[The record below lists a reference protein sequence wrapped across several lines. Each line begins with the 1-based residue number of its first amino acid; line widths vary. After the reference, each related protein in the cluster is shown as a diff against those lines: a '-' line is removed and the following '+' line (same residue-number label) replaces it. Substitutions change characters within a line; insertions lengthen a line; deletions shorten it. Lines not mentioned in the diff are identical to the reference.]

1 MADQLQTNFASDLRN
16 ILKSVFLMNTS
27 DSNETSKNVETT
39 SLEASL
45 EYRPSEDDVIE
56 NNEFS
61 VDPNI
66 LAQEAL
72 FDTNVYF
79 HLDSENDTEDDYSNH
94 PRHNQEEDRSI
105 SSDLDRYASL
115 REDLA
120 NLHVNGE
127 SQAHAVERPPIWIPD
142 VEAPKCMSCGVNFT
156 VVKRRHHCRNCG
168 KVFCARCSSN
178 SVPLP
183 KFGHHKPVRVCNR
196 CFIYNLTPFTM

>member
-1 MADQLQTNFASDLRN
+1 MNASDSTPETPIDN
-16 ILKSVFLMNTS
+16 GSIEYHPAES
-27 DSNETSKNVETT
+27 DII
-39 SLEASL
+39 
-45 EYRPSEDDVIE
+45 R

-79 HLDSENDTEDDYSNH
+79 HLDENEMGNDPNDVSGLEYENGTNAEELAADLSRIASIRDSHAEVSNRDD
-94 PRHNQEEDRSI
+94 RGCD
-105 SSDLDRYASL
+105 
-115 REDLA
+115 
-120 NLHVNGE
+120 
-127 SQAHAVERPPIWIPD
+127 RPPIWIPD
-142 VEAPKCMSCGVNFT
+142 VEAPKCMSCGANFT

-183 KFGHHKPVRVCNR
+183 KYGHIKPVRVCNK
-196 CFIYNLTPFTM
+196 CFIYHLTPFTM